1 MEDAKKGFK
10 ARKVPGPD
18 PCPATTATLFGHL
31 LGQREELGLA
41 YGSLPPI
48 FPGWDH
54 TIEASIAPAADRSA
68 SCLPR
73 PAEAGP
79 EALSAPSQGRCPLAE
94 YPQCIRRR
102 HRAHVESS
110 TETGRQSTRQ
120 TLQ

>member
-48 FPGWDH
+48 LPGQDH
-54 TIEASIAPAADRSA
+54 TIQASIAPAADRSA

-73 PAEAGP
+73 PAEAVP
-79 EALSAPSQGRCPLAE
+79 EALSAPSQGRCPPAE
-94 YPQCIRRR
+94 HPQRILRR

-110 TETGRQSTRQ
+110 PHTGTQSRPPS
-120 TLQ
+120 L